1 MKKKIISIVLSL
13 SLAFAAVSCGQTEQ
27 ETTEETTEE
36 TEAAETTENSEADE
50 TTEPAAESETEPAA
64 DTQAPGGTEVAGF
77 PEGAGSIYELYT
89 DVVDFLNNGFHYDD
103 LAGEF
108 DPVFVYTFYAKAEE
122 DFASGL
128 SFEESYDS
136 MARIVS
142 IVEEQGFPIDDNGF
156 IDSELIDMDA
166 FGDELDGMED
176 PEEFIEGLYGLIY
189 RQMRAEGVNPF
200 RTGQTSWEVIP
211 EDSLEVTQYD
221 FYQDFSEGFEE
232 MFPRIYN
239 VVIGSYN
246 EDGAMIEGSFHCV
259 EYNGRYYAVSFSS
272 GVEASGG

>member
-36 TEAAETTENSEADE
+36 TEAAETTEADE

-232 MFPRIYN
+232 MFPSIYN